1 MFVQEVN
8 GLLVPRNFKRMA
20 TVDTDRG
27 ILLLDELLRYL
38 VFAAV
43 IEPLVIYMFLLFIF
57 FMYQYLNLII
67 FLLCIVIMVIIYIP

>member
-38 VFAAV
+38 VFAV

-67 FLLCIVIMVIIYIP
+67 FLLCIIMVIIFIP

>member
-1 MFVQEVN
+1 MFVQEVY

-20 TVDTDRG
+20 TVDTDG
-27 ILLLDELLRYL
+27 GVLLLDELLRYL
-38 VFAAV
+38 VFAV

-67 FLLCIVIMVIIYIP
+67 FLLCIIMVIIFIP